1 MNSHPIKIL
10 KIWIPLATI
19 LVLILPFVACGSLK
33 NKGYSIEVELP
44 LAETLYETS
53 GLYCPSDKSFFTIN
67 DSGNAPLI
75 YELDINGEIVE
86 EHKIESR
93 NIDWEAISGDDEY
106 FYIGDIGNNNGKR
119 KHVNIIQVSKENFN
133 IRNIKVKY
141 ENNDIESN
149 QYIKHNF
156 DAEALVSVNSQLYL
170 FSKSW
175 QSGNLQVYLINSAL
189 DEQQLSPIN
198 VVLGLPGVVTGV
210 DYHEKMAEFI
220 IVGYKMSTLGVFS
233 PYIARLDT
241 KFNIVNIYPLTEY
254 NQVEGICINPS
265 GEMWFS
271 QEKSFFSGAKLVK
284 FSF

>member
-133 IRNIKVKY
+133 IPLRMMRGNKPTTAAVLEDWTWAHPTYSFSVSKNVKSVEIDKSNLMADINL
-141 ENNDIESN
+141 ENN
-149 QYIKHNF
+149 
-156 DAEALVSVNSQLYL
+156 
-170 FSKSW
+170 
-175 QSGNLQVYLINSAL
+175 
-189 DEQQLSPIN
+189 
-198 VVLGLPGVVTGV
+198 VL
-210 DYHEKMAEFI
+210 E
-220 IVGYKMSTLGVFS
+220 
-233 PYIARLDT
+233 
-241 KFNIVNIYPLTEY
+241 
-254 NQVEGICINPS
+254 VE
-265 GEMWFS
+265 
-271 QEKSFFSGAKLVK
+271 
-284 FSF
+284 